1 MSDTRQNVPTYDA
14 SQFQPPASLDRVGN
28 MALII
33 GVVAA
38 VLSVLGLFMDRTQFF
53 QSYLIGWVFWF
64 VIALGCLG
72 WSMIQHLTGGLWALV
87 LRRCLEAASRTLPFL
102 GLLFIPFAFGME
114 EVWSWARPEAANDP
128 LIQEK
133 VKYLNEP
140 FFWARFAGYFIFWT
154 ALSYLLSANSAKQDE
169 GDQKTTVRMRVL
181 SGPGIVLFVLIGSF
195 ASFDWL
201 MSLEPHWFSS
211 LFGFYFI
218 SSTALA
224 SMLFMIVCA
233 WYLHQRQP
241 LDNVITK
248 RHFHDYGKL
257 TLALTM
263 FWAYMTLS
271 QFLITWSG
279 HIPEFTQWYAA
290 RNNGGWKAFT
300 VPLIIFHFFVPFL
313 ILLSASLK
321 KQPNKLVLVAVY
333 MLVMR
338 FADLYW
344 QAAPNWNDELTFHWL
359 DITTLVAVGG
369 IWVFLFVRELKR
381 RTLLPVRDPYL
392 KEVLGP
398 KTPTAPVPGLVAD

>member
-1 MSDTRQNVPTYDA
+1 MSDHTTFDA
-14 SQFQPPASLDRVGN
+14 DKYLPPASLDGVQTKALLVGGIA
-28 MALII
+28 ALASIA
-33 GVVAA
+33 GFF
-38 VLSVLGLFMDRTQFF
+38 LDRTQFF
-53 QSYLIGWVFWF
+53 QSYLVGWVFWF

-87 LRRCLEAASRTLPFL
+87 LRRVLEAAARTLPFF
-102 GLLFIPFAFGME
+102 GLLFLPFIFGME
-114 EVWSWARPEAANDP
+114 DVWSWARPEAASDP

-133 VKYLNEP
+133 VQYLNQP
-140 FFWARFAGYFIFWT
+140 FFWGRFAFYFAFWT
-154 ALSYLLSANSAKQDE
+154 VLAFLLSSNSAKQDSGNRE
-169 GDQKTTVRMRVL
+169 VTVRMRMI

-195 ASFDWL
+195 ASTDWL

-233 WYLHQRQP
+233 WYLQRHQP
-241 LDNVITK
+241 MDAVFTK

-257 TLALTM
+257 TLALVM

-290 RNNGGWKAFT
+290 RNTGGWKSFT

-313 ILLSASLK
+313 MLLSASLK
-321 KQPNKLVLVAVY
+321 KQPSKLVLVAVY
-333 MLVMR
+333 LLVMR

-344 QAAPNWNDELTFHWL
+344 QAAPNWNPELTFHWL
-359 DITTLVAVGG
+359 DITTVVAVGG
-369 IWVFLFVRELKR
+369 LWLYVFVRELKR
-381 RTLLPVRDPYL
+381 RTLLPVGDPYL
-392 KEVLGP
+392 KEVLGH
-398 KTPTAPVPGLVAD
+398 V